1 MPKITAT
8 GIYQGNRISVEAF
21 KEAGSIVLLVDGF
34 AHAEI
39 QNDFQE
45 KLQTAPAMG
54 GTFYP
59 DRNSL
64 LAAYSVLESSFFD
77 PGTPV
82 EMKAEG
88 DIGKIPT
95 YDIDGIVY

>member
-1 MPKITAT
+1 MPKVTAT

-21 KEAGSIVLLVDGF
+21 KKAGSILLLVDGF

-45 KLQTAPAMG
+45 KLLTAPAMG
-54 GTFYP
+54 GTYHP
-59 DRNSL
+59 DPNSL

-77 PGTPV
+77 KGTPV
-82 EMKAEG
+82 EVKAEG
-88 DIGKIPT
+88 DIGTIPT
-95 YDIDGIVY
+95 YNIRGIVY